1 MLVVNNVLG
10 SQEAAI
16 PLEIGVTT
24 VYVRSNIHPYVPPE
38 GTEENGY
45 FNYEG
50 MYEWDEI
57 QYTKDEYIMKMIE
70 ESEKISSDLMYVAMM
85 ADIEVIE

>member
-16 PLEIGVTT
+16 PLEVGVTT

-38 GTEENGY
+38 GIEENGY
-45 FNYEG
+45 FNHEG

-70 ESEKISSDLMYVAMM
+70 ESEKISSDVMYVAMM